1 MANYSI
7 KLVDRTGSP
16 KSVTQSIQSELKNFF
31 DRVFAEASDKAT
43 VVWGTGSTSD
53 DIVLHFVED
62 VARSYIV
69 QTMKRP
75 PQINPLAGG
84 HTSSR
89 GHKICSEFYKTVTGR
104 GGKTRTQSGKD
115 YAKLAFHE
123 CLHNVF
129 PAWTEQDLMGHG
141 GLADTPVGADL
152 DQFDIDT
159 LRRGIA
165 IKSIST
171 QQL

>member
-7 KLVDRTGSP
+7 KLVDHTTSSSSLTP
-16 KSVTQSIQSELKNFF
+16 SIQSELQGFF
-31 DRVFAEASDKAT
+31 TRVFKGSSDSAT
-43 VVWGTGSTSD
+43 VSWGKGAASD

-62 VARSYIV
+62 VSSSYIV
-69 QTMKRP
+69 KTMKRP
-75 PQINPLAGG
+75 PTINARAGG
-84 HTSSR
+84 HTTSR
-89 GHKICSEFYKTVTGR
+89 DRVVCSEFYKTVPGR
-104 GGKTRTQSGKD
+104 GGKARTLSGKEC
-115 YAKLAFHE
+115 AKLAFHE

-141 GLADTPVGADL
+141 GLADTPVGPDL
-152 DQFDIDT
+152 NQWDIDT

-165 IKSIST
+165 IKSVTT